1 MGLLATGQAE
11 LCIAG
16 GVEFCSDQVP
26 PAGPANADEGPPGEE
41 RGCPGGGGNQHS
53 APLHHSSM
61 QVGRRML
68 EFGPASLAPEIPDP
82 REFSTAEVDIVLL

>member
-1 MGLLATGQAE
+1 MYILYCYIVAFHWFARYPRLVRQMLMKAPRARSAAAQAE
-11 LCIAG
+11 VGTTL
-16 GVEFCSDQVP
+16 
-26 PAGPANADEGPPGEE
+26 
-41 RGCPGGGGNQHS
+41 HS
-53 APLHHSSM
+53 APLHHSSV